1 MSGLRTCIIIGFAFM
16 AAGAAPAMAGMN
28 GTEWL
33 QRMEQAKPKQFGG
46 APAQSDDGVWTGA
59 RIKSVD
65 RAGNRLTTSHG
76 AMRKVGMPAMT
87 MTFPVGDSSH
97 LGMLHRGDGVKIH
110 VASRGGVVRIVDFQM
125 NH

>member
-1 MSGLRTCIIIGFAFM
+1 MSGSKTYIIIGFALM
-16 AAGAAPAMAGMN
+16 VAGAAPAMAGMN

-46 APAQSDDGVWTGA
+46 APTPSDGIWTGA
-59 RIKSVD
+59 RVKSVD
-65 RAGNRLTTSHG
+65 RAGNRLTIAHR
-76 AMRKVGMPAMT
+76 AIRKVGMPAMT

-97 LGMLHRGDGVKIH
+97 LGMLHKGDAVAIH
-110 VASRGGVVRIVDFQM
+110 VASRGGVVQIVDFRM